1 MAIRLEKYS
10 FLLDPKDDSVKV
22 VQNKH
27 NNYVLCT
34 SIGNELVVKKLFLR
48 FGNDSEERLVV
59 LGYQKKADFT
69 EDNFKLK
76 SVLPLTK
83 KLFEKY
89 VKYLFWYKL
98 EVLEKEVYDKLPEDK
113 KTVLEKYIVDVN
125 L

>member
-1 MAIRLEKYS
+1 MSVHLEKYS
-10 FLLDPKDDSVKV
+10 FLLDPKDEDVKV

-48 FGNDSEERLVV
+48 FGNDSKETLVV

-76 SVLPLTK
+76 SVLPLTRE
-83 KLFEKY
+83 LFEKY
-89 VKYLFWYKL
+89 VKYLFWHKL
-98 EVLEKEVYDKLPEDK
+98 EVLEKEVYERLPEDK
-113 KTVLEKYIVDVN
+113 KVALEKYVVDVTK
-125 L
+125 